1 MDDKR
6 KSSRNGD
13 SKKSQ
18 QQSVV
23 STNRQQSGYSNNPGD
38 DARNL
43 GPNNSSTI
51 STAHSGKPLHVE
63 DTGTDSRSDTT
74 DSNIITT
81 SGGSSS
87 GSDSANTMFS
97 GIEANPS
104 SEGNI
109 SDNKKMPWCS
119 CCGNHWCYCN
129 CSNCTGQ
136 SESTTSNST
145 YSSRPSPQGDANNGM
160 TAKNAKELQVNR
172 ETSNIPESPRR
183 YSQRRGTCNEPCTLR
198 NQGDANIGMNTNNTE
213 KLQDTRDTSPCL
225 SESNRNNCS
234 QRRGT
239 YFVPCYDPC
248 VAQHQRYAPSSSRNN
263 MPPSGSNGQTDNQN
277 GRYPT
282 KNLKTSNRNEAY
294 DYDRN
299 MSTYDSMKD
308 TRPGPSTQEYYES
321 KTVKPKKE
329 KSQERGKYFYETERK
344 KRDRE
349 PKDPGPE
356 KSNYYHDNDVRMR
369 GNRDSNRY
377 TPTPPQ
383 SKHTRPKIPPEPRHV
398 DYTEPQKRPNH
409 LNFLTDIWSN
419 ILNVIL
425 PCDDIDT
432 EAASSSS
439 AESPRSPR
447 SHRSITIIQ
456 PKKPRDRS
464 SSSGDRRSCTSNMTR
479 TTHVTLNPTFVF
491 IRNAKVYM
499 DNKRGRSTSSESRA
513 AASVG
518 NLRAEKPDCTKPD
531 YTKKPKL
538 AQTCEPCISRS
549 SSGDDKPPKKQ
560 PKDKSC
566 RPWVLQDWYKS
577 PEKSKRKKSKSESED
592 DAISSCL
599 YSCAKKGGEEEEK
612 EEEEKKKEEEEK
624 KEKEEEEEKKE
635 KEEEEE
641 EKKEEEKEK
650 KKAELRMV
658 RQTEVKRWRRR
669 RRRR

>member
-1 MDDKR
+1 MFSGIEANPSGEGNISD
-6 KSSRNGD
+6 N
-13 SKKSQ
+13 KKMPWCSCCGNHWCYCNCSNCTG
-18 QQSVV
+18 QSE
-23 STNRQQSGYSNNPGD
+23 S
-38 DARNL
+38 
-43 GPNNSSTI
+43 
-51 STAHSGKPLHVE
+51 
-63 DTGTDSRSDTT
+63 
-74 DSNIITT
+74 TT

-104 SEGNI
+104 GEGNI
-109 SDNKKMPWCS
+109 SDNKKMPRCS

-160 TAKNAKELQVNR
+160 TANNAKELQDNR

-225 SESNRNNCS
+225 SESNGNNCS

-356 KSNYYHDNDVRMR
+356 KSKYYHDNDVRMR

-409 LNFLTDIWSN
+409 LSFLTDIWSN

-425 PCDDIDT
+425 PCDDNDT
-432 EAASSSS
+432 QAGSSSS
-439 AESPRSPR
+439 APSPRSPM

-464 SSSGDRRSCTSNMTR
+464 SSSGDRRSCTSNKSNMTR
-479 TTHVTLNPTFVF
+479 TTNVTLNPTFVF

-499 DNKRGRSTSSESRA
+499 DNRRGRSSSSESRA
-513 AASVG
+513 AKRGRSGSSGSRAAASVE
-518 NLRAEKPDCTKPD
+518 NLRAEKPYCTKPD

-538 AQTCEPCISRS
+538 AQTCEPCISS
-549 SSGDDKPPKKQ
+549 SLSGDDKPPKKQ

-566 RPWVLQDWYKS
+566 RPWVLQDWFKG
-577 PEKSKRKKSKSESED
+577 PEKSKRKKSKSDCED

-599 YSCAKKGGEEEEK
+599 YSCAKKMCERKRSSESTPSPCR
-612 EEEEKKKEEEEK
+612 EEKKKTK
-624 KEKEEEEEKKE
+624 KC
-635 KEEEEE
+635 
-641 EKKEEEKEK
+641 
-650 KKAELRMV
+650 
-658 RQTEVKRWRRR
+658 
-669 RRRR
+669 

>member
-13 SKKSQ
+13 SKRSQ

-51 STAHSGKPLHVE
+51 STAHSGKPLHVG

-87 GSDSANTMFS
+87 VSDSANTMFS

-160 TAKNAKELQVNR
+160 TANNAKELQDNR

-225 SESNRNNCS
+225 SESQNNCS

-282 KNLKTSNRNEAY
+282 KNLKPSNRNGAY

-308 TRPGPSTQEYYES
+308 TRPGPSTQVYNES

-356 KSNYYHDNDVRMR
+356 KSKYYHDNDVRMR

-409 LNFLTDIWSN
+409 LSFLTDVWSN

-425 PCDDIDT
+425 PCDDNDT
-432 EAASSSS
+432 QAGSSSSS
-439 AESPRSPR
+439 APSPTM

-464 SSSGDRRSCTSNMTR
+464 SSSEDRRSCTSR
-479 TTHVTLNPTFVF
+479 TTNVTLNPTFVF

-499 DNKRGRSTSSESRA
+499 DNKRCRSSSSESRA
-513 AASVG
+513 AKRGRSGSSGSRAAASVE
-518 NLRAEKPDCTKPD
+518 NLRAEKTDCTKPD

-538 AQTCEPCISRS
+538 AQTCEPCISSS
-549 SSGDDKPPKKQ
+549 SSGDDKLPKKKKQ

-566 RPWVLQDWYKS
+566 RPWVLQDWFKS
-577 PEKSKRKKSKSESED
+577 PEKSKRKKSKSDSED

-599 YSCAKKGGEEEEK
+599 YSCAKKICERKQSSESTPSPCR
-612 EEEEKKKEEEEK
+612 EEKKKTK
-624 KEKEEEEEKKE
+624 KC
-635 KEEEEE
+635 
-641 EKKEEEKEK
+641 
-650 KKAELRMV
+650 
-658 RQTEVKRWRRR
+658 
-669 RRRR
+669 

>member
-13 SKKSQ
+13 SKKS

-119 CCGNHWCYCN
+119 CCGNLWWVCN

-160 TAKNAKELQVNR
+160 TANNAKELQDNR
-172 ETSNIPESPRR
+172 ETSNIPESSRR

-213 KLQDTRDTSPCL
+213 KLQDTSPCL
-225 SESNRNNCS
+225 SELDDNNCPN
-234 QRRGT
+234 Q
-239 YFVPCYDPC
+239 
-248 VAQHQRYAPSSSRNN
+248 SS
-263 MPPSGSNGQTDNQN
+263 
-277 GRYPT
+277 
-282 KNLKTSNRNEAY
+282 
-294 DYDRN
+294 
-299 MSTYDSMKD
+299 
-308 TRPGPSTQEYYES
+308 
-321 KTVKPKKE
+321 
-329 KSQERGKYFYETERK
+329 
-344 KRDRE
+344 
-349 PKDPGPE
+349 
-356 KSNYYHDNDVRMR
+356 
-369 GNRDSNRY
+369 
-377 TPTPPQ
+377 
-383 SKHTRPKIPPEPRHV
+383 
-398 DYTEPQKRPNH
+398 
-409 LNFLTDIWSN
+409 FLTDIWSN
-419 ILNVIL
+419 TLNVIL
-425 PCDDIDT
+425 PCDDNDT
-432 EAASSSS
+432 QAGSSSN
-439 AESPRSPR
+439 APSPRSPM

-464 SSSGDRRSCTSNMTR
+464 SCTSNMTR
-479 TTHVTLNPTFVF
+479 PTNVTLNPTFVF

-499 DNKRGRSTSSESRA
+499 DNRRGRSSSSESRA
-513 AASVG
+513 AKRGRSGSSGSRAAASVE

-538 AQTCEPCISRS
+538 AQTCEPCISSS

-560 PKDKSC
+560 QP
-566 RPWVLQDWYKS
+566 P
-577 PEKSKRKKSKSESED
+577 KSKRKKSKSDSED

-599 YSCAKKGGEEEEK
+599 YSCAKKICERKRSSESTPSPCR
-612 EEEEKKKEEEEK
+612 EEKKKTK
-624 KEKEEEEEKKE
+624 KC
-635 KEEEEE
+635 
-641 EKKEEEKEK
+641 
-650 KKAELRMV
+650 
-658 RQTEVKRWRRR
+658 
-669 RRRR
+669 

>member
-63 DTGTDSRSDTT
+63 DTSTDSRSDTT
-74 DSNIITT
+74 DSNTITT

-160 TAKNAKELQVNR
+160 TANNAKELKDNR

-225 SESNRNNCS
+225 SESHRNNCS

-248 VAQHQRYAPSSSRNN
+248 VAQHQRYYAPSSSRNN

-282 KNLKTSNRNEAY
+282 KNLKTSNGNGAY

-299 MSTYDSMKD
+299 MSTYDSLKD

-349 PKDPGPE
+349 LKDPGPE
-356 KSNYYHDNDVRMR
+356 KSKNYHDNDVRKR

-409 LNFLTDIWSN
+409 LSFLTDVWSN

-432 EAASSSS
+432 QADSSSS
-439 AESPRSPR
+439 EPSPRSPR

-456 PKKPRDRS
+456 PKKPRDRSSPSPRSPRSHRSITIIQPKKTRDRS

-499 DNKRGRSTSSESRA
+499 DNKRGRSSSSESRA
-513 AASVG
+513 AKRGRSGSSGSRAAASVE
-518 NLRAEKPDCTKPD
+518 NLRAEKPYCTKPD

-538 AQTCEPCISRS
+538 AQTCEPCISS
-549 SSGDDKPPKKQ
+549 SLSGDDKPPKKQ

-577 PEKSKRKKSKSESED
+577 PEKSKRKKSKSDSED

-599 YSCAKKGGEEEEK
+599 YSCAKKICERKRSSESTPSPCR
-612 EEEEKKKEEEEK
+612 EEKKKTK
-624 KEKEEEEEKKE
+624 KC
-635 KEEEEE
+635 
-641 EKKEEEKEK
+641 
-650 KKAELRMV
+650 
-658 RQTEVKRWRRR
+658 
-669 RRRR
+669 